1 MPKREEEPA
10 AAAAAANLPVSLG
23 HTLDL
28 VLLLDGVR
36 VGRSAGGVDDLI
48 GEALG
53 DGLDV
58 AERRLAR
65 SGGDQVESL
74 FTQRRSKA
82 EDRTT
87 HTTSSF
93 ERQ

>member
-1 MPKREEEPA
+1 MEAEA
-10 AAAAAANLPVSLG
+10 AAAVANLPVSLG

-28 VLLLDGVR
+28 ILLLDGEG
-36 VGRSAGGVDDLI
+36 VGRSARGVDDLI

-58 AERRLAR
+58 AERGLAR

-74 FTQRRSKA
+74 STQSK
-82 EDRTT
+82 T
-87 HTTSSF
+87 HNVQDKPTQNT
-93 ERQ
+93 

>member
-1 MPKREEEPA
+1 MPKREEEP

-74 FTQRRSKA
+74 STQRQSKV
-82 EDRTT
+82 EKTTT
-87 HTTSSF
+87 HNT
-93 ERQ
+93 